1 MKNKVLNKYV
11 LFLVLSFQNLIY
23 FFITFLNFNS
33 LRGTDFNKYGKYFDY
48 FYDAEKTQVG
58 LESGISYYWFVTRF
72 FNLLKTPLLYSENNL
87 EAIKTASIQL
97 ANFILFLIGLV
108 GIHYL
113 LKVSLNFKIENTLPL
128 LILLSVFPPL
138 VGARIIL
145 KPEILVFSLLPWLLL
160 FYFEYFKSNLI
171 TYLILS
177 SPILAVLL
185 SLKASI
191 SLMITS
197 LLVVIFNKKIIQK
210 KFIAFNLISF
220 GIFSLLIYENYLIN
234 GNYLWEHVAAD
245 SYNSKATID
254 YFYNLNLADL
264 WINPYRDNFRN
275 SMISILLTDT
285 FGDYWQ
291 RYWFHFDGWGL
302 RIDGNTRSENFPGN
316 LNVIRFSILLSI
328 AFYLSSAYFLLVEKN
343 KILRYLGIS
352 GFIGIMSL
360 VINNINLLPFLTKN
374 FDIEKGDPMKT
385 HLFSFLLAFTFLYL
399 LIKLDIHKNK
409 YRFLFTFLC
418 LNIFFISMT
427 NPFDIFLAS
436 NLEIYINRI
445 KTFFPCMFN
454 TYCDSIQTIESTS
467 KYFIPNK
474 NGLLINM
481 LSLLSSF
488 FGLLIYIFNKN
499 SNRFLLIAKAESDN
513 NKNLYNFLQENENFD

>member
-1 MKNKVLNKYV
+1 MKNKVLNKCV

-97 ANFILFLIGLV
+97 ANFILFVIGLV

-171 TYLILS
+171 IYLILS
-177 SPILAVLL
+177 SPILAILL
-185 SLKASI
+185 SLKSSI
-191 SLMITS
+191 SFMLTF
-197 LLVVIFNKKIIQK
+197 LLVVIFNKKIFQK
-210 KFIAFNLISF
+210 KFITFNLISF

-234 GNYLWEHVAAD
+234 GNYLWEHVVQD
-245 SYNSKATID
+245 NYNSKATLD
-254 YFYNLNLADL
+254 YFYNFNLTEL
-264 WINPYRDNFRN
+264 WNDPYRDNFKN
-275 SMISILLTDT
+275 SMISILLIDT

-302 RIDGNTRSENFPGN
+302 KIDGNTRSKNFPGN
-316 LNVIRFSILLSI
+316 LNIIRFSIILSLS
-328 AFYLSSAYFLLVEKN
+328 FYFYSVYFLFTEKN
-343 KILRYLGIS
+343 KNLRNLGIC
-352 GFIGIMSL
+352 GFIGIITL
-360 VINNINLLPFLTKN
+360 AINAINLLPFFTKN
-374 FDIEKGDPMKT
+374 FDINKGDPMKT

-409 YRFLFTFLC
+409 YRFLLAFIC

-436 NLEIYINRI
+436 NSEIYIRRI
-445 KTFFPCMFN
+445 ETLFLCTFN
-454 TYCDSIQTIESTS
+454 SYCDSIQTIESTN

-474 NGLLINM
+474 NGLLINKI
-481 LSLLSSF
+481 SLFLSF
-488 FGLLIYIFNKN
+488 FGLFFYIFKKN
-499 SNRFLLIAKAESDN
+499 NSKFFKL
-513 NKNLYNFLQENENFD
+513 KN

>member
-33 LRGTDFNKYGKYFDY
+33 LRGTDFNKYGRYFDY
-48 FYDAEKTQVG
+48 FYDAEKNQVG

-72 FNLLKTPLLYSENNL
+72 FNLLKTPLLYSENNI
-87 EAIKTASIQL
+87 EATKTASIQL
-97 ANFILFLIGLV
+97 ANFTLFIIGLV

-113 LKVSLNFKIENTLPL
+113 LKASLNFKIENTLPL

-138 VGARIIL
+138 IGARMIL
-145 KPEILVFSLLPWLLL
+145 KPEILVFCLLPWLLL

-191 SLMITS
+191 SFMLTF
-197 LLVVIFNKKIIQK
+197 LLVVIFNKKILEK

-234 GNYLWEHVAAD
+234 GNYLWEHVAPD
-245 SYNSKATID
+245 NYNSEATFD
-254 YFYNLNLADL
+254 YLYNFNLADL
-264 WINPYRDNFRN
+264 WTNPYRDNFRN
-275 SMISILLTDT
+275 SMISILLIDT

-302 RIDGNTRSENFPGN
+302 KIDGNTRSKNFPGD
-316 LNVIRFSILLSI
+316 LNVIRFSIFISLS
-328 AFYLSSAYFLLVEKN
+328 FYFSSIYFLFTEKN
-343 KILRYLGIS
+343 RELRSLGLC
-352 GFIGIMSL
+352 GFIGIISL
-360 VINNINLLPFLTKN
+360 IINAINLFPFFSKN
-374 FDIEKGDPMKT
+374 FDVDKGDPMKT

-399 LIKLDIHKNK
+399 LIKLNIHKNK
-409 YRFLFTFLC
+409 YMFLFTFFC

-427 NPFDIFLAS
+427 NPFDIFLVS
-436 NLEIYINRI
+436 GSEIYINRI
-445 KTFFPCMFN
+445 ETLFPCMFN

-467 KYFIPNK
+467 KYFLTNK
-474 NGLLINM
+474 NGLLINKA
-481 LSLLSSF
+481 SLLLSF
-488 FGLLIYIFNKN
+488 FVLLFYIFWNNSSKIFKN
-499 SNRFLLIAKAESDN
+499 
-513 NKNLYNFLQENENFD
+513 